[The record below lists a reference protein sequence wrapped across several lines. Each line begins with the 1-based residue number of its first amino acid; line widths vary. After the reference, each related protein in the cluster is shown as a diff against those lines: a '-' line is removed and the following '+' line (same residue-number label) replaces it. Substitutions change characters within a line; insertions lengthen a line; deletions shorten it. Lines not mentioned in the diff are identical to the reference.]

1 MGVLLL
7 LALLIPLSACS
18 ARVDGRIAEGG
29 TLSLT
34 LETALQPK
42 MATLMSTLSGA
53 EADAVV
59 LDAPGIAASLRGA
72 PGVGAVDL
80 RNPSPRGLAGTILV
94 ADLNRFLTASGPGGA
109 QTRLRFLSYE
119 TQDSGGSLAVHL
131 DRAGAPELLALLSPD
146 VVDYLSVLMAPAAT
160 GEALSR
166 DDYLDLVRSVYGEGI
181 AAEMRSASIEVA
193 LAVPGA
199 ILTVQA
205 GTFSGRRA
213 VLTVPLLDILVLDR
227 PFVYEIRWKR

>member
-1 MGVLLL
+1 MGVFVL

-34 LETALQPK
+34 LEATLQPK
-42 MATLMSTLSGA
+42 MATLMTTLSGNG
-53 EADAVV
+53 ADAVV

-94 ADLNRFLTASGPGGA
+94 ADLNRFLTVPGPGGA
-109 QTRLRFLSYE
+109 KNRLRFLSYD
-119 TQDSGGSLAVHL
+119 TQDSGGSLAVRL
-131 DRAGAPELLALLSPD
+131 DHAGAPELLALLSPD

-160 GEALSR
+160 GESLSR
-166 DDYLDLVRSVYGEGI
+166 DEYLELVRSVYGAGI
-181 AAEMRSASIEVA
+181 AAEMRSATIEVA
-193 LAVPGA
+193 LAVPGV
-199 ILTVQA
+199 IQSVMA

-213 VLTVPLLDILVLDR
+213 LLTVPLLDILVLDR
-227 PFVYEIRWKR
+227 PFVYEIRWKG